1 MNGAVVDEIL
11 ARTSSGG
18 TTAWYLTDKLGSV
31 RDIVST
37 SGTELDHIVYD
48 SFGNIVTETNA
59 ANGDRFKFAGMEYD
73 ATIGQYYDH
82 ARWYGSGIGRFL
94 NLDPL
99 GIGGGDSDLYRY
111 VANDALASLI
121 LQGLVFESPQAADKF
136 LTDLAKLMNLTVPK
150 LMANKDFKL
159 LWDILNN
166 SPKMIKL
173 KIAKLRPV
181 IIMGA
186 AVQMIKRSG
195 GYDPATN
202 TLTINPEGPTAN
214 NPVEFFGTLV
224 HGADSRCFRCG
235 SDNRNSGPS
244 RHP

>member
-1 MNGAVVDEIL
+1 
-11 ARTSSGG
+11 
-18 TTAWYLTDKLGSV
+18 
-31 RDIVST
+31 
-37 SGTELDHIVYD
+37 
-48 SFGNIVTETNA
+48 
-59 ANGDRFKFAGMEYD
+59 
-73 ATIGQYYDH
+73 
-82 ARWYGSGIGRFL
+82 
-94 NLDPL
+94 
-99 GIGGGDSDLYRY
+99 
-111 VANDALASLI
+111 
-121 LQGLVFESPQAADKF
+121 
-136 LTDLAKLMNLTVPK
+136 MNLTVPK

-159 LWDILNN
+159 LWDILKN

-224 HGADSRCFRCG
+224 HELIHAALDVGPTTGIPGHPDILDWKHDPKLTTNQTWLNYYASLRTPKVAMQNDPALKTDPGLLDHLNGNYVQGG
-235 SDNRNSGPS
+235 SNYSDLNAAGRTLIKNMQDQLFP
-244 RHP
+244 PTP